1 MGVGIMKKVVK
12 IKGMTCEH
20 CQKRVENALNK
31 LPGIKAD
38 VNHKKDQAVLTV
50 EGSWDADAVRNAVAE
65 AGYEVV
71 SISDKKGF
79 LGL

>member
-1 MGVGIMKKVVK
+1 MKKVVK

-20 CQKRVENALNK
+20 CQGRVEAALNK
-31 LPGIKAD
+31 LPGLTAN
-38 VNHKKDQAVLTV
+38 VNHKKDQAIISVSGT
-50 EGSWDADAVRNAVAE
+50 WDEEAVRAAVSD

>member
-1 MGVGIMKKVVK
+1 MKKVVK

-31 LPGIKAD
+31 LPGISAD
-38 VNHKKDQAVLTV
+38 VNHKKDQAIVSV
-50 EGSWDADAVRNAVAE
+50 SGAWNEDAVRSAVSE

>member
-1 MGVGIMKKVVK
+1 MKKIVK

-20 CQKRVENALNK
+20 CQKRVETALNK
-31 LPGIKAD
+31 LPGLSAD
-38 VNHKKDQAVLTV
+38 VNHKKNQAIVSV
-50 EGSWDADAVRNAVAE
+50 DGAWNEEAVRNAISA

>member
-1 MGVGIMKKVVK
+1 MGVLMMKKIVK

-20 CQKRVENALNK
+20 CQKRVETALNK
-31 LPGIKAD
+31 LPGLKAD
-38 VNHKKDQAVLTV
+38 VNHKKNQAMITV
-50 EGSWDADAVRNAVAE
+50 NGPWNENLVRSAITD

-71 SISDKKGF
+71 SIADKKGF

>member
-1 MGVGIMKKVVK
+1 MKKVLT

-20 CQKRVENALNK
+20 CQKRVETALNK
-31 LPGIKAD
+31 LPGINAD
-38 VNHKKDQAVLTV
+38 VNHKKDQAIVSV
-50 EGSWDADAVRNAVAE
+50 SGAWNEDAVRSAVSD

-79 LGL
+79 LGR

>member
-1 MGVGIMKKVVK
+1 MKKVVK

-20 CQKRVENALNK
+20 CQKRVETALNK
-31 LPGIKAD
+31 LPGLKAD
-38 VNHKKDQAVLTV
+38 VNHKKGQAILSL
-50 EGSWDADAVRNAVAE
+50 EGPWNEDAIRNAVAD

-71 SISDKKGF
+71 SITDKKGF

>member
-1 MGVGIMKKVVK
+1 MKKVVK

-20 CQKRVENALNK
+20 CQKRVTTALNN
-31 LPGIKAD
+31 LTGLQAN
-38 VNHKKDQAVLTV
+38 VNHKKGQAILSVNGEWNEET
-50 EGSWDADAVRNAVAE
+50 VRNAVSN

-71 SISDKKGF
+71 SVSDKKGF

>member
-1 MGVGIMKKVVK
+1 MKKVVK

-20 CQKRVENALNK
+20 CQKRVETAFNK
-31 LPGIKAD
+31 LPGLKAT
-38 VNHKKDQAVLTV
+38 VNHKKDQAIISVD
-50 EGSWDADAVRNAVAE
+50 GAWDENAVRAAVSE

-71 SISDKKGF
+71 SVSDKKGF

>member
-1 MGVGIMKKVVK
+1 MLAVKKVVE

-20 CQKRVENALNK
+20 CQKRVETALNK

-38 VNHKKDQAVLTV
+38 VNHKKDQAILVV
-50 EGSWDADAVRNAVAE
+50 EGAWSEDAVRSAVAE
-65 AGYEVV
+65 AGYEVI
-71 SISDKKGF
+71 SIADKKGF

>member
-1 MGVGIMKKVVK
+1 MKKIVK

-20 CQKRVENALNK
+20 CQKRETSLNK
-31 LPGIKAD
+31 LPGLKAE
-38 VNHKKDQAVLTV
+38 VSHKKNQAIVSV
-50 EGSWDADAVRNAVAE
+50 EGAWDETAIRDAVSA

-71 SISDKKGF
+71 SISNKKGF

>member
-1 MGVGIMKKVVK
+1 MMKKIVK

-20 CQKRVENALNK
+20 CQKRVETALNK
-31 LPGIKAD
+31 LSGLKAD
-38 VNHKKDQAVLTV
+38 VNHKKGQAIVSV
-50 EGSWDADAVRNAVAE
+50 GGAWDEEAVRSAVSE